1 MHQPELFISTGR
13 GDQESVELLNDLFA
27 KAAEHGASDL
37 HFEDHQEGAAIRWR
51 CRGSMELIGH
61 VSRPVAR
68 NIQDKIRARCN
79 LSIADKKHAQ
89 DGRTSLQ
96 FAQFGLDLRVSIQPT
111 VQGHSVVC
119 RLLDQRNAGRSLDD
133 LPMTEVV
140 RASLMSVI
148 QEPNGLFLVTG
159 PTGSGKTSTLYSIIN
174 ALNSVERKIM
184 TIEDPVEYRLPWLQ
198 QVNVEQDNPFAAAL
212 RAALRQDPDVILVG
226 EIRDRE
232 TANIA
237 IQAALTGHLVLSTL
251 HTNDAVST
259 IMRLLDLGVDPVALA
274 ASLRGVLAQRL
285 IKRLTGTPPKRPAT
299 LLERDWLLANR
310 LHDYVDAQ
318 FGYAQEPSAYQG
330 MLPVMELLLMSPA
343 IQEAVV
349 HRQDKRIRQ
358 NAITQ
363 PQFETLAAAGTR
375 MAAAG
380 MTSLE
385 EIIAITGQTAR
396 PASAMPLG
404 ERLIS
409 LGQLTPFQ
417 LGMALNRQRSGS
429 PRLLGELLIDMQLCD
444 KEAIDEALAIT

>member
-1 MHQPELFISTGR
+1 MNQPDLFISTGR

-27 KAAEHGASDL
+27 KAAEHGASDI

-61 VSRPVAR
+61 VSRHVAR

-79 LSIADKKHAQ
+79 LSIVDKKLAQ

-96 FAQFGLDLRVSIQPT
+96 FASFGLDLRVSIQPT

-119 RLLDQRNAGRSLDD
+119 RLLDQRNAGRPLNDI
-133 LPMTEVV
+133 PMTDIV
-140 RASLMSVI
+140 RSSLMSVI
-148 QEPNGLFLVTG
+148 HEPNGLFLVTG

-198 QVNVEQDNPFAAAL
+198 QVNVEQDNPFASAL

-251 HTNDAVST
+251 HANDSVST
-259 IMRLLDLGVDPVALA
+259 ISRLLDLDVDPVALA

-285 IKRLTGTPPKRPAT
+285 VKRLPVSSPNRPAT
-299 LLERDWLLANR
+299 RLERDWLLANR
-310 LHDYVDAQ
+310 LHSYVDQQ
-318 FGYAQEPSAYQG
+318 FGSPEEHVAYQG

-343 IQEAVV
+343 IQEAMVR
-349 HRQDKRIRQ
+349 RQDKRIRQ
-358 NAITQ
+358 IAGTQ
-363 PQFETLAAAGTR
+363 PQFETLARAGTR
-375 MAAAG
+375 LAASG

-385 EIIAITGQTAR
+385 EIIAISGQSLQPTD
-396 PASAMPLG
+396 MPLG

-409 LGQLTPFQ
+409 LGHLTSFQ
-417 LGMALNRQRSGS
+417 LRKALNHQISGS
-429 PRLLGELLIDMQLCD
+429 QCLLGEILIDMQLCD
-444 KEAIDEALAIT
+444 KEAIDEAMAII